1 MEIIKAN
8 ETHIPEILEI
18 YAKAR
23 KFMKENGN
31 PTQWEEGYPSREIVE
46 KDIAADHCYVCME
59 NEKVVGVFVFIIGED
74 PTYRVIYQ
82 GAWRSE
88 TEYGTIHRIA
98 SDGTTKGFA
107 RRCFD
112 FCRQKCNYL
121 RIDTHANNKP
131 MRELSARTDS
141 GVRNHPQETEAT
153 GSRLI
158 ILRKNER
165 QE

>member
-1 MEIIKAN
+1 
-8 ETHIPEILEI
+8 
-18 YAKAR
+18 
-23 KFMKENGN
+23 MKENGN

-74 PTYRVIYQ
+74 PTYRVMYQ

-88 TEYGTIHRIA
+88 KEYGTIHRIA

-112 FCRQKCNYL
+112 FCREKCSYL
-121 RIDTHANNKP
+121 RIDPHANNKP
-131 MRELSARTDS
+131 MQGAIRS
-141 GVRNHPQETEAT
+141 
-153 GSRLI
+153 
-158 ILRKNER
+158 
-165 QE
+165 

>member
-59 NEKVVGVFVFIIGED
+59 NEKMVGVFVFIIGED

-98 SDGTTKGFA
+98 SDGTTTVS
-107 RRCFD
+107 
-112 FCRQKCNYL
+112 Y
-121 RIDTHANNKP
+121 THLTLPTN
-131 MRELSARTDS
+131 
-141 GVRNHPQETEAT
+141 
-153 GSRLI
+153 SRV
-158 ILRKNER
+158 
-165 QE
+165 

>member
-1 MEIIKAN
+1 MKIIKAN

-18 YAKAR
+18 YTKAR

-31 PTQWEEGYPSREIVE
+31 PTQWEEGYPSREIV
-46 KDIAADHCYVCME
+46 
-59 NEKVVGVFVFIIGED
+59 VVEFVFIIGED

-88 TEYGTIHRIA
+88 KEYGTIHRIA

-112 FCRQKCNYL
+112 FCREKCSYL

-131 MRELSARTDS
+131 MQGAIRSY
-141 GVRNHPQETEAT
+141 GFQECGIIHTRD
-153 GSRLI
+153 GSDRI
-158 ILRKNER
+158 AFDYIEEK
-165 QE
+165 

>member
-46 KDIAADHCYVCME
+46 KDIAADHCYVCIE
-59 NEKVVGVFVFIIGED
+59 NENVVGVFVFIIGED

-82 GAWRSE
+82 GAWRGE
-88 TEYGTIHRIA
+88 KEYGTIHRIA

-112 FCRQKCNYL
+112 FCREKCSYL

-131 MRELSARTDS
+131 MQGAIRSYGFQECGIIRTRDGS
-141 GVRNHPQETEAT
+141 DRIAFDYIQE
-153 GSRLI
+153 
-158 ILRKNER
+158 K
-165 QE
+165 

>member
-1 MEIIKAN
+1 MKIIKAN

-46 KDIAADHCYVCME
+46 KDIAADHCYDCM
-59 NEKVVGVFVFIIGED
+59 
-74 PTYRVIYQ
+74 
-82 GAWRSE
+82 
-88 TEYGTIHRIA
+88 EYGTIHRIA

-131 MRELSARTDS
+131 MQGAIRSY
-141 GVRNHPQETEAT
+141 GFQECGIIHTRD
-153 GSRLI
+153 GSDRI
-158 ILRKNER
+158 AFDYIEEK
-165 QE
+165 

>member
-1 MEIIKAN
+1 MKIIKAN

-18 YAKAR
+18 YVKAR

-46 KDIAADHCYVCME
+46 KDIAADHCYVCIE
-59 NEKVVGVFVFIIGED
+59 NENVVGVFVFIIGED

-88 TEYGTIHRIA
+88 KEYGTIHRIA

-112 FCRQKCNYL
+112 FCREKCSYL

-131 MRELSARTDS
+131 MQRAIHSY
-141 GVRNHPQETEAT
+141 GFQECGIIHTRD
-153 GSRLI
+153 GSDRI
-158 ILRKNER
+158 AFDYIEEK
-165 QE
+165 

>member
-88 TEYGTIHRIA
+88 TEYGTIPHLWYLIFH
-98 SDGTTKGFA
+98 SMPLFIKHN
-107 RRCFD
+107 
-112 FCRQKCNYL
+112 FC
-121 RIDTHANNKP
+121 IFWSFNN
-131 MRELSARTDS
+131 SIFWY
-141 GVRNHPQETEAT
+141 
-153 GSRLI
+153 I
-158 ILRKNER
+158 ICHMY
-165 QE
+165 

>member
-1 MEIIKAN
+1 MAIQHNGKRDIRRERSWKR
-8 ETHIPEILEI
+8 IL
-18 YAKAR
+18 
-23 KFMKENGN
+23 
-31 PTQWEEGYPSREIVE
+31 
-46 KDIAADHCYVCME
+46 AADHCYVCME

-82 GAWRSE
+82 GGMRSE

-98 SDGTTKGFA
+98 SVALQRDLQ

-131 MRELSARTDS
+131 MQGAIRSY
-141 GVRNHPQETEAT
+141 GFQECGIIHTRD
-153 GSRLI
+153 GSDRI
-158 ILRKNER
+158 AFDYIDEK
-165 QE
+165 

>member
-1 MEIIKAN
+1 MKIIKAN

-18 YAKAR
+18 YVKAR

-46 KDIAADHCYVCME
+46 KDIAADHCYVCIE
-59 NEKVVGVFVFIIGED
+59 NENVVGVFVFLIGED

-88 TEYGTIHRIA
+88 KEYGTIHRIA

-107 RRCFD
+107 RGCFD
-112 FCRQKCNYL
+112 FCRQKC
-121 RIDTHANNKP
+121 R
-131 MRELSARTDS
+131 
-141 GVRNHPQETEAT
+141 
-153 GSRLI
+153 
-158 ILRKNER
+158 
-165 QE
+165 

>member
-1 MEIIKAN
+1 MKIIKAN

-18 YAKAR
+18 YVKAR

-46 KDIAADHCYVCME
+46 KDIAADHCYVCIE
-59 NEKVVGVFVFIIGED
+59 NENVAGVFVFIIGED

-88 TEYGTIHRIA
+88 KEYGTIHRIA

-112 FCRQKCNYL
+112 FCREKC
-121 RIDTHANNKP
+121 
-131 MRELSARTDS
+131 REPSARMDS
-141 GVRNHPQETEAT
+141 RNAESSIQETEAT
-153 GSRLI
+153 GSRSI
-158 ILRKNER
+158 IFKKNER

>member
-59 NEKVVGVFVFIIGED
+59 NEKVVWGICL
-74 PTYRVIYQ
+74 YH
-82 GAWRSE
+82 WRGS
-88 TEYGTIHRIA
+88 YISR
-98 SDGTTKGFA
+98 
-107 RRCFD
+107 
-112 FCRQKCNYL
+112 N
-121 RIDTHANNKP
+121 
-131 MRELSARTDS
+131 LSGGMA
-141 GVRNHPQETEAT
+141 Q
-153 GSRLI
+153 
-158 ILRKNER
+158 
-165 QE
+165 